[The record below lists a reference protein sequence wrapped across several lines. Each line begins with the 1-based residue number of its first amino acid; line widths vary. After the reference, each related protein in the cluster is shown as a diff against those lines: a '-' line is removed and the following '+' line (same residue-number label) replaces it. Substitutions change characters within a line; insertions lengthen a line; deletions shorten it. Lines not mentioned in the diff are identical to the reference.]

1 MKINE
6 AITIGT
12 NQYKNYIH
20 SLSIDDLYKLSAIHN
35 FADLNTI
42 KKYGIT
48 RKEIIDFLIN

>member
-20 SLSIDDLYKLSAIHN
+20 LLSIDDLYKLSAIHN

>member
-1 MKINE
+1 MTINE
-6 AITIGT
+6 AIITGK

-20 SLSIDDLYKLSAIHN
+20 LLSIDDLYKLSAIHN